1 MHRYHGRVIT
11 MTLRVPDELD
21 ADLRAAAEAEGL
33 SMNGFV
39 LEAVREKLEAR
50 RHALV
55 METARGI
62 IASDAAILDRLA
74 TA

>member
-1 MHRYHGRVIT
+1 
-11 MTLRVPDELD
+11 MTLRIPDELD
-21 ADLRAAAEAEGL
+21 VELRAAADAEGL
-33 SMNGFV
+33 SINGFV
-39 LEAVREKLEAR
+39 LEAIQHRLEAK

>member
-1 MHRYHGRVIT
+1 MTT
-11 MTLRVPDELD
+11 MTLRIPEELD
-21 ADLRAAAEAEGL
+21 ADVRAAAEAEGL

-39 LEAVREKLEAR
+39 LEAIQQKLEAHR
-50 RHALV
+50 RALV

-62 IASDAAILDRLA
+62 IAADAAILHRLA